1 MLIYFA
7 VLVVFLIVFITSIVQ
22 KKPIDTGDDAT
33 INIEETGL
41 EEEIEAALLKDAVNQ
56 RKDNFVQTDEND
68 DTKPKY
74 DAPNGNIQ
82 SDNYINTEDIPNTNN
97 KFVLHRQGKRL
108 EVKTFRFDT

>member
-7 VLVVFLIVFITSIVQ
+7 VLVVFLIVFATSIVQ
-22 KKPIDTGDDAT
+22 KKQIDTSDDVT

-41 EEEIEAALLKDAVNQ
+41 EEEIEAALLKDAINK
-56 RKDNFVQTDEND
+56 RENNFVQIHEND
-68 DTKPKY
+68 DTNSKY

-82 SDNYINTEDIPNTNN
+82 SDNNIDDEDMPNTNN

-108 EVKTFRFDT
+108 EVKTFHFDT